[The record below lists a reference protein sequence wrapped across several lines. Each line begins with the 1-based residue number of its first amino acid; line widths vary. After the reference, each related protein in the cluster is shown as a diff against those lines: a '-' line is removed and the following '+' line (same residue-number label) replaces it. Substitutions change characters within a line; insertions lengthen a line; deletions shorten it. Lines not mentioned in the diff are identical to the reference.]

1 MISLTPHADGVIL
14 PVRAQP
20 SARKNGVTGSH
31 AGALKVAVS
40 AAPEKGKANAAVAA
54 VLAEALGCK
63 PSQIEILSGDTSREK
78 KFLLTGIPPEVLR
91 QRIDALL
98 AELSKAQ

>member
-1 MISLTPHADGVIL
+1 MISLTEHADGIIL

-20 SARKNGVTGSH
+20 GARKNGVTGTH

-40 AAPEKGKANAAVAA
+40 AAPEKGKANTAVAA

-63 PSQIEILSGDTSREK
+63 LSQIKLRSGETAREK
-78 KFLLTGIPPEVLR
+78 TFLLTGIPFESLR

-98 AELSKAQ
+98 ADLSEVQ

>member
-1 MISLTPHADGVIL
+1 MISLTDHTDGIIL

-20 SARKNGVTGSH
+20 GARKNGVTGTH

-54 VLAEALGCK
+54 VLAEALRCK
-63 PSQIEILSGDTSREK
+63 PSQIEIRSGETSREK
-78 KFLLTGIPPEVLR
+78 TFLLTGIPSEVLR

-98 AELSKAQ
+98 ADLSKVQ